1 MSRNQKP
8 ETRSQNSAEAKHIP
22 VLLNEVLFAMQPMDG
37 EIYVDGTFGA
47 GGYTRALLEA
57 ASCTVYAIDRD
68 PSVAQFAEKLTRE
81 FPGRFFWL
89 LGSFS
94 DMIELLAAKGVQS
107 VNGIVLD
114 IGVSSMQIDNAARGF
129 SFRFDGPLDM
139 RMGTSGATAADVVNK
154 AEEEELANII
164 YQFGEERE
172 SRKVARAIVRAR
184 EQAPITTTLQLAEIV
199 RKVVRSTKGIDG
211 STRTFQ
217 ALRIYVN
224 DELGELTQA
233 LQAAE
238 KLLVKGGRLIAVT
251 FHSLEDRIV
260 KQFLQSRSGETRGGS
275 RHLPPVG
282 VTHHAAADSLPTFLL
297 PRKKPILCSDA
308 ESDSNPRARSAK
320 LRVAIRT
327 AIRME
332 GAA

>member
-1 MSRNQKP
+1 MNKVSP
-8 ETRSQNSAEAKHIP
+8 HVP
-22 VLLNEVLFAMQPMDG
+22 VMLNEVVAGMKPVDG

-47 GGYTRALLEA
+47 GGYTRALLEQA
-57 ASCTVYAIDRD
+57 QCTVYAIDRD
-68 PSVAQFAEKLTRE
+68 PSVAVFAEKLTRE

-94 DMIELLAAKGVQS
+94 DMLDLLAAKGISS

-114 IGVSSMQIDNAARGF
+114 IGVSSMQIDTAARGF

-139 RMGTSGATAADVVNK
+139 RMADSGVTAADVVNK
-154 AEEEELANII
+154 SEEEDLANII

-172 SRKVARAIVRAR
+172 SRRVARAIVRAR
-184 EQAPITTTLQLAEIV
+184 SEAPITTTIQLAEIV
-199 RKVVRSTKGIDG
+199 RRVVRGTKGIDG
-211 STRTFQ
+211 ATRNFQ

-224 DELGELTQA
+224 DELGELTRA
-233 LQAAE
+233 LDAAE
-238 KLLVKGGRLIAVT
+238 QLLAPGGRLLVVT

-282 VTHHAAADSLPTFLL
+282 ATQLAASGNLPTFFL
-297 PRKKPILCSDA
+297 PSKKKPVQSSETEA
-308 ESDSNPRARSAK
+308 DSNPRARSAK
-320 LRVAIRT
+320 LRTATRT
-327 AIRME
+327 EVML
-332 GAA
+332 